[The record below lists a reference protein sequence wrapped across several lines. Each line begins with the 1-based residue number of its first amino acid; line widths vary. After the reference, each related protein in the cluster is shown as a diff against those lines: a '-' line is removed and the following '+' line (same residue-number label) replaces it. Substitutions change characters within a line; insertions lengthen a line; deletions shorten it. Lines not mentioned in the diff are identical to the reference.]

1 MVNKH
6 RKFYFLPT
14 LSATLRWNLLFSCW
28 PDENFIVTQ
37 DPDEIHK
44 IPLCTSFCLR
54 HIFSTRKR
62 SLWSQPLNISSI
74 PLLQS
79 SLISE
84 PTSRLMPWTTTD
96 FLLMLL
102 ILHEHFTP
110 LGANF
115 GCWGDLIDIVLFRY
129 ISPPQSENL
138 KKNNWKNIMWSANEL
153 LKGKS
158 FGFRILCLELTDV
171 MSHCSKYCMSKK
183 LQVPY
188 FPTDRTHFLIE
199 IWVGPKSGL
208 QLIGGYKHFDMSL
221 ICTRSLW
228 CTLNWCFNVCNEL
241 FLTHNTRN

>member
-1 MVNKH
+1 MYMQSMVNKH

-138 KKNNWKNIMWSANEL
+138 KKKQMKKRYVVSKWTFKREFIGVQNFMPGAHWCNVPLFE
-153 LKGKS
+153 
-158 FGFRILCLELTDV
+158 ILYVQEATSTV
-171 MSHCSKYCMSKK
+171 
-183 LQVPY
+183 
-188 FPTDRTHFLIE
+188 FTH
-199 IWVGPKSGL
+199 G
-208 QLIGGYKHFDMSL
+208 
-221 ICTRSLW
+221 
-228 CTLNWCFNVCNEL
+228 
-241 FLTHNTRN
+241 